1 MKDLKTICNV
11 NIPNSLHSLLEG
23 ILGDID
29 STLDRSDYYA
39 NADLLTALN
48 AKSEKEF
55 NEICKIRIKRIDA
68 ETNSRVQHGN
78 KLMKGKSYIFIYE
91 QEDYYT
97 IFFVDKYPAY
107 LDIPYAIT
115 WPTWDSRKNKAI
127 IQLDD
132 STFFEDI
139 ADSIFGK
146 TDGMTEYCETPKSL
160 IKSMKT
166 AVKIC
171 MEG

>member
-1 MKDLKTICNV
+1 MKDLKTI
-11 NIPNSLHSLLEG
+11 LEG

-29 STLDRSDYYA
+29 STLDTSDYYI

-55 NEICKIRIKRIDA
+55 NEVCKILIKRINT
-68 ETNSRVQHGN
+68 ETNSHVKHGN
-78 KLMKGKSYIFIYE
+78 KLVKGKSYILIYE
-91 QEDYYT
+91 QNGYYT
-97 IFFVDKYPAY
+97 IFFIDKYPAY

-115 WPTWDSRKNKAI
+115 WPTCNSRKNEAI

-160 IKSMKT
+160 VKSMKT

>member
-1 MKDLKTICNV
+1 MKDLKTI
-11 NIPNSLHSLLEG
+11 LEG

-29 STLDRSDYYA
+29 STLDKSDYYM

-55 NEICKIRIKRIDA
+55 NEVCKILIKRINA
-68 ETNSRVQHGN
+68 ETKSRVQHGN
-78 KLMKGKSYIFIYE
+78 KLVKGKSYIFIYE
-91 QEDYYT
+91 QDGYYT
-97 IFFVDKYPAY
+97 IFFINTYPAY
-107 LDIPYAIT
+107 LDIPYAIL
-115 WPTWDSRKNKAI
+115 WPTWNPIKNKAI

-146 TDGMTEYCETPKSL
+146 TDGMTEYCETPKSM
-160 IKSMKT
+160 INSMK
-166 AVKIC
+166 AAIKLC
-171 MEG
+171 E

>member
-1 MKDLKTICNV
+1 MKDLKTICNI

-23 ILGDID
+23 ILDDID
-29 STLDRSDYYA
+29 STLDKADYYV

-55 NEICKIRIKRIDA
+55 NEICKILIKRIDA
-68 ETNSRVQHGN
+68 ETKSRVQHGN
-78 KLMKGKSYIFIYE
+78 KLVKGKSYILIYE
-91 QEDYYT
+91 QDGYYT
-97 IFFVDKYPAY
+97 IFFIDKYPAY

-115 WPTWDSRKNKAI
+115 WPTWNSRKNEAI

-160 IKSMKT
+160 VKSVKT

>member
-1 MKDLKTICNV
+1 MKDLKTICNI
-11 NIPNSLHSLLEG
+11 NIPNSLLEG
-23 ILGDID
+23 ILDDID
-29 STLDRSDYYA
+29 STIDKADYYV
-39 NADLLTALN
+39 NADLMTALN

-55 NEICKIRIKRIDA
+55 NEICKILIKRIDA
-68 ETNSRVQHGN
+68 ETKSRVQHGN
-78 KLMKGKSYIFIYE
+78 KLVKGKSYIFICE
-91 QEDYYT
+91 EDGHYT
-97 IFFVDKYPAY
+97 IFFIDKYPAY
-107 LDIPYAIT
+107 LDIPYVIM
-115 WPTWDSRKNKAI
+115 WPTWYTRKHEAI
-127 IQLDD
+127 LQLDD

-160 IKSMKT
+160 VKSMKT

>member
-29 STLDRSDYYA
+29 STLDRSDYYV

-55 NEICKIRIKRIDA
+55 NEICKILIKRIDA
-68 ETNSRVQHGN
+68 ETKSRVQHGDN
-78 KLMKGKSYIFIYE
+78 LVKGKSYILIHE
-91 QEDYYT
+91 QDGYYT
-97 IFFVDKYPAY
+97 IFFIDKHPAY
-107 LDIPYAIT
+107 LDIPYAIM
-115 WPTWDSRKNKAI
+115 WPTWNSRRTKAI

-132 STFFEDI
+132 STFFKDI
-139 ADSIFGK
+139 SDEIWGK

-160 IKSMKT
+160 LKSMK
-166 AVKIC
+166 AAIKIC

>member
-1 MKDLKTICNV
+1 MKDLKTICNI

-55 NEICKIRIKRIDA
+55 NEICKILIKRIDA
-68 ETNSRVQHGN
+68 ETNSHVQHGN
-78 KLMKGKSYIFIYE
+78 RLVKGKSYILIYE
-91 QEDYYT
+91 QEGYYT
-97 IFFVDKYPAY
+97 IFFIDKHPAD

-115 WPTWDSRKNKAI
+115 WPTWDSRKNEAI

-132 STFFEDI
+132 SVFFEDI

-166 AVKIC
+166 AIKLC
-171 MEG
+171 LQG

>member
-1 MKDLKTICNV
+1 MKDLKTI
-11 NIPNSLHSLLEG
+11 LEG

-55 NEICKIRIKRIDA
+55 NEICKILIKRINA

-78 KLMKGKSYIFIYE
+78 KLVKGKSYILIYE
-91 QEDYYT
+91 QDGYYT
-97 IFFVDKYPAY
+97 IFFIDKYPAY
-107 LDIPYAIT
+107 LDIPYEIT

-127 IQLDD
+127 LQLDD
-132 STFFEDI
+132 SVFFEDI

-146 TDGMTEYCETPKSL
+146 TEGMTEYCETPKSL

-166 AVKIC
+166 VVKIC

>member
-1 MKDLKTICNV
+1 MKDLKTI
-11 NIPNSLHSLLEG
+11 LEG

-29 STLDRSDYYA
+29 STLDKSDYYM

-55 NEICKIRIKRIDA
+55 NEVCKILIKRINA
-68 ETNSRVQHGN
+68 ETKSHVQHGN
-78 KLMKGKSYIFIYE
+78 KLVKGKSYIFIYE
-91 QEDYYT
+91 QDGYYT
-97 IFFVDKYPAY
+97 IFFINTYPAY
-107 LDIPYAIT
+107 LDIPYAIM
-115 WPTWDSRKNKAI
+115 WPTWNPIKNKAI

-146 TDGMTEYCETPKSL
+146 TDGMTEYCETPKSM
-160 IKSMKT
+160 INSMK
-166 AVKIC
+166 AAIKLC
-171 MEG
+171 E